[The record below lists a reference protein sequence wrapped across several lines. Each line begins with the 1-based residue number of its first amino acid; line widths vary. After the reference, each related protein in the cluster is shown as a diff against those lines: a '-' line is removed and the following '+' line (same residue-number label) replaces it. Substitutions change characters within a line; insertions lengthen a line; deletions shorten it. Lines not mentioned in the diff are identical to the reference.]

1 MKITYR
7 LLAVFSLS
15 VTALLSGC
23 GGSSS
28 NPGGSTQQSP
38 PTVTS
43 ISPTTVTA
51 GSGAVSLTV
60 NGSGFL
66 STTTVQVG
74 SVAEATTYVSATQL
88 TATVPAAQ
96 VAAGGQ
102 LSVIALNGSA
112 SSGSGAATSLQVT
125 NPVPVIAQITPTTLS
140 VGTAS
145 VTIAVSGSGF
155 VPTTTIDVNGSARTT
170 VFVSATQ
177 VNATLTAA
185 DVAST
190 GSLSLTAVNP
200 APGGGTSAAVT
211 AAISNPAPGAVL
223 ALSPTQ
229 FVTGTATPTTV
240 TVTGTNFIP
249 ASTVQVSGAA
259 RATTYVSATQLT
271 FQLTVADQAMTQ
283 VLAVTV
289 VNPAPGGGTTLAAQL
304 EILPQMATPVI
315 TSVSPSQLVVGSGTT
330 WLTVYGTNLFATIAT
345 GPNSGMYILTSNVL
359 WNGTSLTKGVS
370 VGYGSSNGGQE
381 YITAPVPSSLL
392 TTAGTAIITVSDSTS
407 TPPTSNALTV
417 TIANPPPPTL
427 TMIYP
432 SGGAINTATPVTLYG
447 TGFTASSTVALNGVN
462 IPANYVSAS
471 ELTVVIPAAS
481 EALPGNLSLTV
492 TTPAPGGGTT
502 APLLYTAYIGITNND
517 MVSNPADGLLYVSV
531 PGSATGGLGNS
542 IVAIDPATGNIVRQ
556 IPVGSNPNKLALSS
570 DGTQL
575 FVGIDGATAVAQVS
589 LASGQVVNQFSLGG
603 GTGVY
608 NPAYTATALAVL
620 PGLPNSVAV
629 QASSGIV
636 TIYDA
641 GVARADNSS
650 GLTDTY
656 FDENYG
662 SLSFGSSASILYAN
676 SSPFQGIQEFTVGAA
691 GITAATNL
699 SSSVVGNNIQYD
711 KGRLYLSNGAVLDA
725 ASGALLGTFYAS
737 ANSPDS
743 GPVVSD
749 STLGLAFIASGGT
762 SNSGSQV
769 LAFNEASFLP
779 SGSLLFNGSN
789 GYFNKI
795 VRWGQNGLAVNG
807 PTQIFLFQSP
817 LVKDLSASPADLSVV
832 LGAPATATTGTAFST
847 VATVKNLG
855 PNQAL
860 DAVSVLNLDA
870 SLIVNSITPSQGSC
884 QAVSAITCDLGNLAN
899 GSSAT
904 VTVSVTPTSSGTL
917 AETANVTSE
926 SYDPTSTNNQQ
937 TTSTTVTGSLYAAV
951 PSVSSISPAIVQAG
965 SGAFTLTV
973 TGSGFNADSVVN
985 LNGSAL
991 PTTFV
996 SATQLTANLPGT
1008 AIANYGWA
1016 SVTVSNP
1023 SPGGGI
1029 STVAPLT
1036 IYAVVSVPANA
1047 ILLDPFS
1054 QQVYASVPS
1063 AATSVTG
1070 NSIVAINP
1078 YTAAV
1083 GTPIAIGSEP
1093 NVMAE
1098 TSDGNYLYV
1107 GLSGADSLAQFDLV
1121 QQKVKATI
1129 PLAYTQYGTT
1139 TSASATSLAAMPGS
1153 DTSLAIGISDGWGNF
1168 GIFDVNGNSGSFRP
1182 NFSGYYEGVNPVFA
1196 SAAELYAYD
1205 SQTTGAEF
1213 YRYSV
1218 NANGLSLIDGSTLYG
1233 MGGFSGGFQLANGM
1247 VYGGAGGV
1255 VNPLTTPPTQIA
1267 TMSLP
1272 DFYQSGISPE
1282 GVGAVPDASTQ
1293 KEFLMLENTAGTW
1306 EYALARYD
1314 LTRYLPETWVSMP
1327 ASASGILSGWT
1338 MYRWGQDGLV
1348 LLSSAESYG
1357 GGVTEILLM
1366 RGPFVTPQLL
1376 QTNSAASLSASSSST
1391 LTHGAGNTMLT
1402 LTGSNFL
1409 PGVAVTWNGS
1419 YRTTTIVD
1427 ATHLTVAIPASDL
1440 ASAGSA
1446 SLLATNPGAAA
1457 SNALTITIQ

>member
-1 MKITYR
+1 
-7 LLAVFSLS
+7 
-15 VTALLSGC
+15 
-23 GGSSS
+23 
-28 NPGGSTQQSP
+28 
-38 PTVTS
+38 
-43 ISPTTVTA
+43 
-51 GSGAVSLTV
+51 
-60 NGSGFL
+60 
-66 STTTVQVG
+66 
-74 SVAEATTYVSATQL
+74 
-88 TATVPAAQ
+88 
-96 VAAGGQ
+96 
-102 LSVIALNGSA
+102 
-112 SSGSGAATSLQVT
+112 
-125 NPVPVIAQITPTTLS
+125 
-140 VGTAS
+140 
-145 VTIAVSGSGF
+145 
-155 VPTTTIDVNGSARTT
+155 
-170 VFVSATQ
+170 
-177 VNATLTAA
+177 
-185 DVAST
+185 
-190 GSLSLTAVNP
+190 
-200 APGGGTSAAVT
+200 
-211 AAISNPAPGAVL
+211 
-223 ALSPTQ
+223 
-229 FVTGTATPTTV
+229 
-240 TVTGTNFIP
+240 
-249 ASTVQVSGAA
+249 
-259 RATTYVSATQLT
+259 
-271 FQLTVADQAMTQ
+271 
-283 VLAVTV
+283 
-289 VNPAPGGGTTLAAQL
+289 
-304 EILPQMATPVI
+304 
-315 TSVSPSQLVVGSGTT
+315 
-330 WLTVYGTNLFATIAT
+330 
-345 GPNSGMYILTSNVL
+345 
-359 WNGTSLTKGVS
+359 
-370 VGYGSSNGGQE
+370 
-381 YITAPVPSSLL
+381 
-392 TTAGTAIITVSDSTS
+392 
-407 TPPTSNALTV
+407 
-417 TIANPPPPTL
+417 
-427 TMIYP
+427 
-432 SGGAINTATPVTLYG
+432 
-447 TGFTASSTVALNGVN
+447 
-462 IPANYVSAS
+462 
-471 ELTVVIPAAS
+471 
-481 EALPGNLSLTV
+481 
-492 TTPAPGGGTT
+492 
-502 APLLYTAYIGITNND
+502 
-517 MVSNPADGLLYVSV
+517 
-531 PGSATGGLGNS
+531 
-542 IVAIDPATGNIVRQ
+542 
-556 IPVGSNPNKLALSS
+556 
-570 DGTQL
+570 
-575 FVGIDGATAVAQVS
+575 
-589 LASGQVVNQFSLGG
+589 
-603 GTGVY
+603 
-608 NPAYTATALAVL
+608 
-620 PGLPNSVAV
+620 
-629 QASSGIV
+629 
-636 TIYDA
+636 
-641 GVARADNSS
+641 
-650 GLTDTY
+650 
-656 FDENYG
+656 
-662 SLSFGSSASILYAN
+662 
-676 SSPFQGIQEFTVGAA
+676 
-691 GITAATNL
+691 
-699 SSSVVGNNIQYD
+699 
-711 KGRLYLSNGAVLDA
+711 
-725 ASGALLGTFYAS
+725 
-737 ANSPDS
+737 
-743 GPVVSD
+743 
-749 STLGLAFIASGGT
+749 
-762 SNSGSQV
+762 
-769 LAFNEASFLP
+769 
-779 SGSLLFNGSN
+779 
-789 GYFNKI
+789 
-795 VRWGQNGLAVNG
+795 
-807 PTQIFLFQSP
+807 
-817 LVKDLSASPADLSVV
+817 VKDLSASPADLSVV